1 MDCRLS
7 AIYPL
12 GEAIKVPR
20 LFKDCI
26 IVLYY
31 NEKMVAFKANRN
43 AACILS
49 RHEK

>member
-26 IVLYY
+26 TVLYY
-31 NEKMVAFKANRN
+31 NEKMAAFKANRN